1 MNQENTK
8 NNQVYYITNKTIA
21 MHCRFDNDLD
31 KDGDNIL
38 NKEEIIAW
46 IIPSNEEIANEEVTH
61 LFAGSDEDM
70 DGLLSFE
77 EVINNYDLFVGSEV
91 RISREFLEKHKISF
105 PGYRLWRPS
114 HKSSSFRRRAVVW
127 RTKEGLSNC
136 Q

>member
-1 MNQENTK
+1 M
-8 NNQVYYITNKTIA
+8 QVYYVLQN
-21 MHCRFDNDLD
+21 CRFDNDLD
-31 KDGDNIL
+31 KNGDNIL

-91 RISREFLEKHKISF
+91 RIQESRK
-105 PGYRLWRPS
+105 G
-114 HKSSSFRRRAVVW
+114 
-127 RTKEGLSNC
+127 
-136 Q
+136 